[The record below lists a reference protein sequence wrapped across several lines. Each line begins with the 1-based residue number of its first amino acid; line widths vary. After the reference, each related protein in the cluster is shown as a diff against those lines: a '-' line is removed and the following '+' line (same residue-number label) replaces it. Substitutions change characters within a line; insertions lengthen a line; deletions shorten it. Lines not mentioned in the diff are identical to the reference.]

1 VARKKKERRYVK
13 QRDFIRLAIRDDC
26 SFIRKLSGEV
36 FSVFGD
42 YSEIISRWFVNP
54 DVITVIY
61 VKNGHSVGFA
71 MLYVLSGEIV
81 AIAVPPRHQRRGIG
95 SALLNHIE
103 CLASQ
108 LGLRRISLHTAKE
121 NNVAHLFFQK
131 AGFEVIG
138 TQENYYPRGQPALI
152 ISKHI
157 GLLPCTRS

>member
-1 VARKKKERRYVK
+1 MARKKKERKYGK
-13 QRDFIRLAIRDDC
+13 QRDLIRSATKGDC
-26 SFIRKLSGEV
+26 NFIRKLSGEV

-42 YSEIISRWFVNP
+42 YSEIIPQWFVNP
-54 DVITVIY
+54 DVITVTY
-61 VKNGHSVGFA
+61 LKNGHRVGFA
-71 MLYVLSGEIV
+71 VLYVLTGEIL
-81 AIAVPPRHQRRGIG
+81 AIAVPPRHQRRRIG

-108 LGLRRISLHTAKE
+108 LGLRRLSLHTAKE

-152 ISKHI
+152 ISKHV